1 MTKLLKDKASVKNS
15 KQESQDTI
23 AQIKAISL
31 HPPYASLIKMGLKH
45 FETRSWPTNYRG
57 KLVICAAKKNTNQ
70 QQSSYSALASELGI
84 DLTLHPWGSLPL
96 GEAIA
101 VCDLVDCIEMTEDF
115 INEQSETEQRCG
127 HWEPGCF
134 AWKLNNVQP
143 LPLPVPIKGKQGLWN
158 IDPDEVEQWLQ
169 GSDDGDVIVSEVIQF
184 EELTNDE
191 QQERLRLE
199 RIVEKSFVV
208 AGQALRQ
215 LKDLKLYRDRY
226 KTFEEY
232 AHNRFGFSRRRPYF
246 LIDAAAVVDNLEKCD
261 PLDHKNWKLPTN
273 ERQVRPLIRLEPS
286 KQVEV
291 WTEALKQCGGKVP
304 SGRVVKEVVQNMQ
317 QPKKIPIPWRVGE
330 VAQIIIKG
338 NPDLKGK
345 GGCWAV
351 IKAVNDFSCSVQLWD
366 GQYEVKPE
374 NLKDLP
380 YSNEQQKEIKDLSDR
395 ISNIKLV
402 DIEQPARDFLAGL
415 GKINR
420 PWLTDIEESLV
431 EVLERKMKQ

>member
-84 DLTLHPWGSLPL
+84 DLTLHPWDSLPL

-127 HWEPGCF
+127 QWELGRF
-134 AWKLNNVQP
+134 AWKLENVKS
-143 LPLPVPIKGKQGLWN
+143 LPLPVPIKGKQGLWK

-169 GSDDGDVIVSEVIQF
+169 GSDDGDVIVSEVSQF

-199 RIVEKSFVV
+199 RKVERAFYE
-208 AGQALRQ
+208 AGKALQELR
-215 LKDLKLYRDRY
+215 KKRLYRSTHA
-226 KTFEEY
+226 TFEEY
-232 AHNRFGFSRRRPYF
+232 CLERFGFKRRHPYR
-246 LIDAAAVVDNLEKCD
+246 LIDAAKVVDNLLEMCPNWTQNETVSKSLAWGHEYLKALPDDEKS
-261 PLDHKNWKLPTN
+261 
-273 ERQVRPLIRLEPS
+273 Q
-286 KQVEV
+286 
-291 WTEALKQCGGKVP
+291 
-304 SGRVVKEVVQNMQ
+304 
-317 QPKKIPIPWRVGE
+317 
-330 VAQIIIKG
+330 
-338 NPDLKGK
+338 
-345 GGCWAV
+345 
-351 IKAVNDFSCSVQLWD
+351 
-366 GQYEVKPE
+366 
-374 NLKDLP
+374 
-380 YSNEQQKEIKDLSDR
+380 
-395 ISNIKLV
+395 
-402 DIEQPARDFLAGL
+402 
-415 GKINR
+415 
-420 PWLTDIEESLV
+420 
-431 EVLERKMKQ
+431 